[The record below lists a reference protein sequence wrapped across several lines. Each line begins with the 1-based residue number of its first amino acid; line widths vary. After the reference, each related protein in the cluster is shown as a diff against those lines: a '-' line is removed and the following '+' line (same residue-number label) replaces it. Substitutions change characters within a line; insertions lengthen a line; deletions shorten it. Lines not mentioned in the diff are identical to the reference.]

1 MSWVVL
7 SFSLSSQNLLN
18 FLLKK
23 GVLFFLLCIFE
34 RGRDSLRSM
43 FLGKESAKRLFSI
56 MENFIYSESL
66 GHFARTVREGETV
79 FILQSGSNA
88 HGSFLMIF
96 ELLHGCRKGFLVIP
110 EGRMGNGWRGFV
122 WHLKKVLAPGNLAIN
137 LPPKL
142 LPRSEFQASK
152 SFAAAVVQGRRSEP
166 KAHRLATEELPQT
179 QDSRDKVNP
188 QHLMLDSRNPN
199 ITNLGSQ
206 TQDSRESC
214 LGKEKALIGTQL
226 SLVSSD
232 GTKGEVQLDLHFR
245 LVCGPLGTWEI
256 SWSKVT
262 EVDSSLIQ
270 TSNPKPSDSFKPK
283 HPTVGQHPKPSDSF
297 KPKLPIVGQHS
308 KPKPISNPK
317 PKPISYPKPTQTFG
331 WPNTKPKAFQPLTQ
345 SPILNPFINGS
356 PNPTGPL

>member
-1 MSWVVL
+1 M
-7 SFSLSSQNLLN
+7 N

-206 TQDSRESC
+206 TQDSRES
-214 LGKEKALIGTQL
+214 
-226 SLVSSD
+226 
-232 GTKGEVQLDLHFR
+232 
-245 LVCGPLGTWEI
+245 
-256 SWSKVT
+256 
-262 EVDSSLIQ
+262 
-270 TSNPKPSDSFKPK
+270 
-283 HPTVGQHPKPSDSF
+283 
-297 KPKLPIVGQHS
+297 
-308 KPKPISNPK
+308 
-317 PKPISYPKPTQTFG
+317 
-331 WPNTKPKAFQPLTQ
+331 
-345 SPILNPFINGS
+345 
-356 PNPTGPL
+356 

>member
-1 MSWVVL
+1 
-7 SFSLSSQNLLN
+7 
-18 FLLKK
+18 
-23 GVLFFLLCIFE
+23 
-34 RGRDSLRSM
+34 
-43 FLGKESAKRLFSI
+43 
-56 MENFIYSESL
+56 
-66 GHFARTVREGETV
+66 
-79 FILQSGSNA
+79 
-88 HGSFLMIF
+88 MIF
-96 ELLHGCRKGFLVIP
+96 ELLHGRRKGFLVIP

-142 LPRSEFQASK
+142 LPGSEFQASK
-152 SFAAAVVQGRRSEP
+152 SFAAVVVQGRRSEP

-199 ITNLGSQ
+199 IANLGSQ